1 MASMA
6 IDSKIVKVCGHTEV
20 DTIRYH
26 SVRERELEQK
36 TSRRSMC
43 RSCAQKVEQ
52 WMSLPGQEKLG
63 FELSPI
69 VGTDRQIPWATE
81 VRGKKVAAIAHI
93 LIEVS
98 EQATLGDPAAL
109 GLYRALLAYIGVVK
123 AKYWIDSRDE
133 VLNHWHFRH
142 EAEKCMRKDELT
154 DRHGDFSAYGHLR
167 LNDPNLL
174 ARIKLAQPGLQ
185 LRAS

>member
-26 SVRERELEQK
+26 SVRERDLELK

-43 RSCAQKVEQ
+43 RVCAQKIEQ
-52 WMSLPGQEKLG
+52 WMSLPGQAKLG

-69 VGTDRQIPWATE
+69 VGTDKQIPWATE
-81 VRGKKVAAIAHI
+81 VRGKKVDAIAHI

-98 EQATLGDPAAL
+98 EQAALGDPAAL
-109 GLYRALLAYIGVVK
+109 GLYRALLTYIGVAK
-123 AKYWIDSRDE
+123 AKYWIDSRNE
-133 VLNHWHFRH
+133 VLSHWHFRH
-142 EAEKCMRKDELT
+142 EAEKCMRKDEPS
-154 DRHGDFSAYGHLR
+154 DKHGDFSAYGHWR
-167 LNDPNLL
+167 LTDPQLL
-174 ARIKLAQPGLQ
+174 ARIKLAQPDPQ